1 MADKNAQ
8 NATLA
13 RPGGG
18 TVTRPAGSGVTTWN
32 PWNEMAEMR
41 RQMDE
46 LFSRAFGYTPLSR
59 MIPALPSDL
68 NEPDVDI
75 YETDDRVRLDAAL
88 PGFAPDQ
95 INVEVTADTVSI
107 QGERKTFN
115 EDEKAVQHRQ
125 SRMSGFTRFSASYS
139 LPAEIDPNRVKAN
152 FRDGILHLEMPK
164 TEQART
170 KGVKIRVE
178 GAK

>member
-1 MADKNAQ
+1 MAEKNAQ
-8 NATLA
+8 NTALT

-18 TVTRPAGSGVTTWN
+18 AMTRPGGAGLTQWN

-41 RQMDE
+41 RQMDD
-46 LFSRAFGYTPLSR
+46 LFSRAFGYTPLSHL
-59 MIPALPSDL
+59 IPSEAQIF
-68 NEPDVDI
+68 EPDVDI
-75 YETDDRVRLDAAL
+75 YETDDKVLLDASL

-95 INVEVTADTVSI
+95 INVEATGDTVTI
-107 QGERKTFN
+107 QGERTAFN

-125 SRMSGFTRFSASYS
+125 SRISGFTRFSATYS
-139 LPAEIDPNRVKAN
+139 LPAEIDPNRVKAT
-152 FRDGILHLEMPK
+152 FRNGMLHLEMPK

-170 KGVKIRVE
+170 KGVKIHVE